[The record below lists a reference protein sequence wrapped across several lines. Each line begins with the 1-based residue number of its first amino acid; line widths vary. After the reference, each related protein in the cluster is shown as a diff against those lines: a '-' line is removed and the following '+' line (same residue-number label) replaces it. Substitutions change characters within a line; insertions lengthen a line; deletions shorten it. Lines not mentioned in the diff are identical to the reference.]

1 MIPPVLLA
9 GNPNSGK
16 TTLFNTLTGARARTG
31 NYPGVTVERRAGK
44 ARLPSGKQ
52 IEIVDLPGTYSL
64 SARSAEEQVAVD
76 AVLPS
81 RGPSP
86 SAVLVVVD
94 ASTLA
99 RHLYLA
105 VSILETGVP
114 CVVALNMMDE
124 ARAGGVTID
133 HAALAKELGAPV
145 VPIVARTGEGM
156 PALLAAL
163 EKVIAPSHAIV
174 ALPLQLDGPA
184 ELHVRTIEAAVR
196 ESFPAEGR
204 SDAWVRARAIWA
216 LLSIGDDELAAPA
229 KLREA
234 VERVAASDPGL
245 DVAIIG
251 TRYARIDEI
260 VRGAVVT
267 APRTQKTRTDRI
279 DAWLTHPFYGS
290 LTFALV
296 MVALFQALFTWSE
309 PLVSA
314 IEWLVAK
321 AQDVSRAIL
330 PDGPVA
336 DLIAQGVIA
345 GVGNVIVFVPQIA
358 LLSLFLVVLEDCGYL
373 ARVAFVIDRVMRGVG
388 LHGRAFVPLLSG
400 FACAVPAVLA
410 TRTIESR
417 RDRLVTML
425 ALPLMSCSAR
435 LPVYTLVIAVAFPGD
450 RRVLGVLSVGAIAL
464 FGMYALSVVT
474 TLSAAAVLR
483 RTVLRGKTP
492 ALLLELPPYRMPI
505 ARNVLLAIWQRTATF
520 VTNAGTV
527 ILAITIVLWALLAFP
542 RDGSIDERFDEQ
554 LAQVDGALSVEA
566 HDQRVAEIEAHRAEE
581 QLAVSIAGR
590 LGRAFE
596 PVIAPLGYDWKIG
609 VGLIASFAA
618 REVLVSTLGLVYGV
632 GDSADETSTPLRDQ
646 LRQATRP
653 DGSLVFT
660 PLTGLSLMI
669 FFVLAAQ
676 CMSTL
681 AVVRRESGSW
691 GWALF
696 MLVYMNVLAYGAAL
710 LVYQGGRLLGFA

>member
-1 MIPPVLLA
+1 MSGLVLLA

-16 TTLFNTLTGARARTG
+16 TTLFNALTGARARTG

-44 ARLPSGKQ
+44 ALLPSGAR
-52 IEIVDLPGTYSL
+52 IEVVDLPGTYSL

-81 RGPSP
+81 QGAGP

-94 ASTLA
+94 ATTLA

-105 VSILETGVP
+105 VSILESGVP

-124 ARAGGVTID
+124 ARSGGVAID

-145 VPIVARTGEGM
+145 VPIVARSGEGI
-156 PALLAAL
+156 PLLLAELERAL
-163 EKVIAPSHAIV
+163 SPSPARV
-174 ALPLQLDGPA
+174 VLPLSLPGPA
-184 ELHVRTIEAAVR
+184 ELHVRAVAAVVR
-196 ESFPAEGR
+196 ASAHDRP
-204 SDAWVRARAIWA
+204 DAWVRARAIWA
-216 LLSIGDDELAAPA
+216 LLSIGDDELTVPPE
-229 KLREA
+229 LRA
-234 VERVAASDPGL
+234 VVERVAEEDPSL
-245 DVAIIG
+245 DATIIG
-251 TRYARIDEI
+251 ARYERIDEI
-260 VRGAVVT
+260 VRGAVVRE
-267 APRTQKTRTDRI
+267 ARTTKTRTDRI
-279 DAWLTHPFYGS
+279 DSWLTHPLYGS
-290 LTFALV
+290 VTFALV
-296 MVALFQALFTWSE
+296 MIALFQALFTWSE

-314 IEWLVAK
+314 IEWLVGST
-321 AQDVSRAIL
+321 QDLARAIL
-330 PDGPVA
+330 PEGPVA
-336 DLIAQGVIA
+336 NLVSEGVIA

-358 LLSLFLVVLEDCGYL
+358 LLSLFLVILEDCGYL
-373 ARVAFVIDRVMRGVG
+373 ARVAFVIDRVMRSVG

-450 RRVLGVLSVGAIAL
+450 RRVLGILSVGAIAL

-492 ALLLELPPYRMPI
+492 ALLLELPPYRMPV

-527 ILAITIVLWALLAFP
+527 ILAITIVLWALLSFP
-542 RDGSIDERFDEQ
+542 RDPAIDLRFDQEI
-554 LAQVDGALSVEA
+554 AAIDGSLTTEA
-566 HDQRVAEIEAHRAEE
+566 HDERVAAVEGHRAEE

-590 LGRAFE
+590 LGRTFE

-632 GDSADETSTPLRDQ
+632 GDSADETSTPLRDE
-646 LRQATRP
+646 LRQARRP

-660 PLTGLSLMI
+660 PLTGLSLMV

-696 MLVYMNVLAYGAAL
+696 MLVYMNVLAYGAAF
-710 LVYQGGRLLGFA
+710 LVYQGGLLLGFA